1 MKFEIEGKPV
11 GKGRPRLSRW
21 GVYTPTKTVNYE
33 NLVRFSYLQA
43 TNDKF
48 IDCDLKIEIWAIFEP
63 IKSISQKKQ
72 KELMNKPYRKKP
84 DIDNITKSILDGLNG
99 IAYQDDNQ
107 ITELVVHKF
116 YGTKAKAIVE
126 ITKLY

>member
-1 MKFEIEGKPV
+1 MKFVIEGKPV

-33 NLVRFSYLQA
+33 NLVRFSYLQS

-116 YGTKAKAIVE
+116 YGPQAKAIVE

>member
-1 MKFEIEGKPV
+1 MKFEIEGEPV

-48 IDCDLKIEIWAIFEP
+48 IDCDLKIEIWAIFET

-116 YGTKAKAIVE
+116 YGPKAKAIVE

>member
-1 MKFEIEGKPV
+1 MKFVIEGKPV

-63 IKSISQKKQ
+63 NKSISEKKK
-72 KELMNKPYRKKP
+72 KELINKPYRKKP

-116 YGTKAKAIVE
+116 YGPKAKAIVE

>member
-1 MKFEIEGKPV
+1 MKFVIEGKPV

-48 IDCDLKIEIWAIFEP
+48 IDCDLKIEIWTIFEK
-63 IKSISQKKQ
+63 IKSI
-72 KELMNKPYRKKP
+72 
-84 DIDNITKSILDGLNG
+84 
-99 IAYQDDNQ
+99 
-107 ITELVVHKF
+107 
-116 YGTKAKAIVE
+116 
-126 ITKLY
+126 